1 MRSGLKPDARLGYD
15 NSVTV
20 SYRFGVTEA
29 LRLRILAARAEAEES
44 SNQSPAAVTAL
55 DRLVFLARE
64 ILQKAGAPGSVPA
77 EDLAILQLRA
87 PGVFKQL
94 ATDEAV
100 KGALEEHLRLESRG
114 HALVCDALFF
124 LALERGERVPRRE
137 RLEADPRFAPI
148 IGLMR
153 EELQDEQT
161 AQAAAA
167 SVVAP
172 DAERPAAAAASS
184 SAAASASAAVSAP
197 KPSKRRRCDGERKT
211 PREKPKKGVSRDYVD
226 SYGTALFFDGD
237 EAAYLRSY
245 EVSAILII
253 SIVGE

>member
-1 MRSGLKPDARLGYD
+1 MAAA
-15 NSVTV
+15 VTV

-44 SNQSPAAVTAL
+44 SNQIPAAVTAL
-55 DRLVFLARE
+55 DRLVSGASKFPGAAAAGAAAPAGHGHGAVATAGIRSFLARE

-197 KPSKRRRCDGERKT
+197 KPSKRQRRDRERKP
-211 PREKPKKGVSRDYVD
+211 PREKVRV
-226 SYGTALFFDGD
+226 TRR
-237 EAAYLRSY
+237 AAAACARPLQS
-245 EVSAILII
+245 
-253 SIVGE
+253 